1 MTLKL
6 TVLAPVVNIRRGIG
20 NAAGGILRQ
29 ARIGEQFDAVQVID
43 TPKSVE
49 QWAKVILPDQLNADA
64 YVCIKLPNG
73 SALCQ
78 VSAVPTQVGDA
89 KYQEGFRDGVEHVLR
104 WVSAERAKL
113 G

>member
-1 MTLKL
+1 MLKL

-20 NAAGGILRQ
+20 NAAGILRQ
-29 ARIGEQFDAVQVID
+29 ARIGDQFDAVQVID

-49 QWAKVILPDQLNADA
+49 QWAKIILPDQLNADA
-64 YVCIKLPNG
+64 YVCIKLPSG

-78 VSAVPTQVGDA
+78 VSAVPNPPKGTYAD
-89 KYQEGFRDGVEHVLR
+89 GFRDGVEHVLR